1 MLEDEVEVI
10 VFVNVEGFREF
21 VDLVVLEEEEV
32 VGFCLKGGLAAE
44 FFQSEVRHF
53 LLEVFEGDFMSH
65 LVEGQSFGIG
75 QRMRRMVIVNGF
87 EEEKAGVRVVFSSH
101 AFFVIDPSLCA
112 ASGALIGFCHIVSKA
127 VDFRIDGAVDSCAA
141 KEICVFRDGF
151 AYFHGAVFVGF
162 RNNGRAL
169 RLFQCLGGVR
179 FSGANGWKQEQGSH
193 KADFQFLHRDSS
205 LMECRVRLSLSGRR
219 RRRTYKASFRP
230 AGKWHRRRLSSTRSS
245 SWEGPPFYEEAA

>member
-101 AFFVIDPSLCA
+101 AFFA
-112 ASGALIGFCHIVSKA
+112 
-127 VDFRIDGAVDSCAA
+127 
-141 KEICVFRDGF
+141 
-151 AYFHGAVFVGF
+151 
-162 RNNGRAL
+162 
-169 RLFQCLGGVR
+169 
-179 FSGANGWKQEQGSH
+179 
-193 KADFQFLHRDSS
+193 
-205 LMECRVRLSLSGRR
+205 
-219 RRRTYKASFRP
+219 T
-230 AGKWHRRRLSSTRSS
+230 
-245 SWEGPPFYEEAA
+245 